1 MGRER
6 EMVELRETERE
17 QLFKKSSTI
26 NLIELSLGTFSRD
39 NQAKELNGNLDSE
52 DLEVLNSS
60 FGELQ
65 EAKES
70 NYLPISSALVGVM
83 WVQSIFPSLVICLCS
98 LLGPDC

>member
-1 MGRER
+1 MERETEGERER
-6 EMVELRETERE
+6 EREW
-17 QLFKKSSTI
+17 LFKKSSTI
-26 NLIELSLGTFSRD
+26 NLIELSLGSFSRD

-70 NYLPISSALVGVM
+70 NYLLVTGGK
-83 WVQSIFPSLVICLCS
+83 WKCHW
-98 LLGPDC
+98 